1 MSDRSSA
8 PSSRSRTRRRRE
20 SQKRSFLLSQR
31 TGNVD
36 PSETLQSPFEI
47 LLKATG
53 RSRDELVLVLDTQF
67 NLLRIPEML
76 QKYVKICGCVGFHK
90 CKFDENYKKE
100 KQLQKTNETRR
111 KYTNFTDY
119 MKLDLKTEGLDQIV
133 HQIR

>member
-90 CKFDENYKKE
+90 CNFDENYKKE

>member
-53 RSRDELVLVLDTQF
+53 RARDELVLVLDTQF

-90 CKFDENYKKE
+90 CNFDENYKQE

-119 MKLDLKTEGLDQIV
+119 MKLDLKTEGLDQKK
-133 HQIR
+133 